1 MKPPSSLK
9 IAKANDCLW
18 NYLHSTF
25 AISAEPAQLDQIV
38 RLAMDLIAEELKWQQ
53 SMRRYEIETAKNFS

>member
-1 MKPPSSLK
+1 MNTPSSMP
-9 IAKANDCLW
+9 IAKANDRLW
-18 NYLHSTF
+18 DYLHSTF
-25 AISAEPAQLDQIV
+25 AISAEPSQLDQIV